1 MAMSSA
7 DVPKRKPLKSFASSL
22 GLQKLKRYHS
32 APTNTIESTI
42 VSTSSETSTASL
54 PRLQYSPLDA
64 TKKSVRLFEIIP
76 EPEYSPL
83 KANLVVCDLD
93 DKPSYIALSY
103 TWDKDGVGKHI
114 QIDGTSFI
122 VGASLWNFLQQ
133 YRKKEYLKTC
143 CEEEPQKSVP
153 LWIDAICIDQANIP
167 ERNHQVS
174 LMRDVYTGA
183 VSVIVWLGL
192 AQKNEELAFLLA
204 RYPDLRHVEEFYTAL
219 ADVLNKPYWGR
230 VWVVQEFVL
239 AQSVDI
245 WCGDF
250 AVDAATV
257 EGIWRNGL
265 ISTPIASPTSMIYT
279 SRGYLLFKYR
289 RDFKHTKHYR
299 REILGRRNS
308 KTVKATFRL
317 RDLLQAFA
325 SSQSSEAFDKVYGFL
340 GVASQGR
347 GERIQPDYNKA
358 PEELLV
364 DVLRNQF
371 HGDDSKRSD
380 KDDYQFLAFLMQ
392 ALHVSR
398 EKLAQHVLSLAPEA
412 QPHIYVLAA
421 MPCVVPC
428 VSFIS
433 TITQVG
439 ELLDYDEAFHPSTWK
454 STWSRSKMHPP
465 GIPSQDISELGAH
478 ILSEQKDV
486 VLSFSDPH
494 VPSGNPGPTEKI
506 RRQMIEESA
515 DLIIANLVQ
524 APMEK
529 NRSANAHTSN
539 GSIVVRDIYTRS
551 MTLDA
556 ATMYHETRSRLA
568 RRNTDQRHARY
579 TSFVGTNGITGLACG
594 GEPGSYEIGPGD
606 RICTFSGIRD
616 SNNAFIARLTP
627 ASGKWLI
634 SGFAVILLPEASKT
648 GGSED
653 VELCFHCH
661 LSDLLELQRCELLG
675 AVQMG
680 VLLDQ
685 TLRGESEGNVHRC
698 CQGKGDCDILEFGL

>member
-1 MAMSSA
+1 MLTTE
-7 DVPKRKPLKSFASSL
+7 VPKRKPLKKTFASSL
-22 GLQKLKRYHS
+22 GLEKLKRFHS
-32 APTNTIESTI
+32 APTSTTLSSNLES
-42 VSTSSETSTASL
+42 STTSL
-54 PRLQYSPLDA
+54 PRLQYSPLDP
-64 TKKSVRLFEIIP
+64 TKKSVRLLEIIP
-76 EPEYSPL
+76 GPEYEKL
-83 KANLVVCDLD
+83 KAKIIVCDLD
-93 DKPSYIALSY
+93 DKPLYIALSY
-103 TWDKDGVGKHI
+103 TWDKDGVEKYVE
-114 QIDGTSFI
+114 IDGTSFI

-133 YRKKEYLKTC
+133 YRKRDFIKTC
-143 CEEEPQKSVP
+143 CEKEPQKSVP
-153 LWIDAICIDQANIP
+153 LWIDAICIDQSNIP

-183 VSVIVWLGL
+183 QSVIVWLGL

-204 RYPDLRHVEEFYTAL
+204 RYPDLRVMEEFYTAL

-250 AVDAATV
+250 SVDASTV
-257 EGIWRNGL
+257 EAIWRNGL
-265 ISTPIASPTSMIYT
+265 TSTPIASPTSLIYT

-308 KTVKATFRL
+308 RTVKATFRL

-325 SSQSSEAFDKVYGFL
+325 SSQSSESFDKIYGFL

-347 GERIQPDYNKA
+347 GERIQPDYHKA

-371 HGDDSKRSD
+371 HGGDAQSSD

-392 ALHVSR
+392 ALNVSR
-398 EKLAQHVLSLAPEA
+398 EKLAQHILSLAPEA
-412 QPHIYVLAA
+412 QPHVYVLAA
-421 MPCVVPC
+421 TPCVNPC

-465 GIPSQDISELGAH
+465 GLSSQDIHELGTH
-478 ILSEQKDV
+478 VLSEQKDV
-486 VLSFSDPH
+486 VLSFADPH

-506 RRQMIEESA
+506 RRQMIEVSA
-515 DLIIANLVQ
+515 DLVISSLVQ
-524 APMEK
+524 APVEK
-529 NRSANAHTSN
+529 NRAANNNITN
-539 GSIVVRDIYTRS
+539 GSKVVRDIFTRS

-556 ATMYHETRSRLA
+556 AAMYQDHRSRLS

-594 GEPGSYEIGPGD
+594 GGPGSYEIGPGD
-606 RICTFSGIRD
+606 RICIFSGITD
-616 SNNAFIARLTP
+616 SNNAFITRLDP
-627 ASGKWLI
+627 SSGKWLI
-634 SGFAVILLPEASKT
+634 SGFAVILLPEATKST
-648 GGSED
+648 GSED
-653 VELCFHCH
+653 AELCFHCH
-661 LSDLLELQRCELLG
+661 LTDLLELQRCELLG
-675 AVQMG
+675 PVQMG
-680 VLLDQ
+680 VLLEQ
-685 TLRGESEGNVHRC
+685 TLREEAEGNIHRC
-698 CQGKGDCDILEFGL
+698 GKGTGECHVLEFGL

>member
-1 MAMSSA
+1 MTMLSSEA
-7 DVPKRKPLKSFASSL
+7 LKRSSLKKTFASSL

-32 APTNTIESTI
+32 APISTTTP
-42 VSTSSETSTASL
+42 SEPETETSTTSL
-54 PRLQYSPLDA
+54 PRLQYSPLDPA
-64 TKKSVRLFEIIP
+64 KKSVRLLEVIP
-76 EPEYSPL
+76 APEYEPL

-103 TWDKDGVGKHI
+103 TWDKDGVEKHV
-114 QIDGTSFI
+114 QIDGTSFA

-133 YRKKEYLKTC
+133 YRKKDFLKTC
-143 CEEEPQKSVP
+143 CEEEPQRSVS
-153 LWIDAICIDQANIP
+153 LWIDAICIDQSNIP

-183 VSVIVWLGL
+183 QSVIVWLGL

-204 RYPDLRHVEEFYTAL
+204 RYPDLRRVKEFYTAL
-219 ADVLNKPYWGR
+219 ADVLNKPYWSR

-265 ISTPIASPTSMIYT
+265 TSTPIASPTGLIYT

-299 REILGRRNS
+299 RDILGRRNS

-325 SSQSSEAFDKVYGFL
+325 SSQSSESFDKIYGFL

-364 DVLRNQF
+364 DVLQNQF
-371 HGDDSKRSD
+371 HGVESKRSD

-392 ALHVSR
+392 ALNVSR
-398 EKLAQHVLSLAPEA
+398 EKLAQHVLSLAPDA
-412 QPHIYVLAA
+412 QPHIYVLVAT
-421 MPCVVPC
+421 PCVVPC

-439 ELLDYDEAFHPSTWK
+439 EFLDYDEAFHPSTWK

-465 GIPSQDISELGAH
+465 GISSQDIYELGAH

-486 VLSFSDPH
+486 VLGFADPH

-515 DLIIANLVQ
+515 DLIISSLVQ
-524 APMEK
+524 APAEK
-529 NRSANAHTSN
+529 NRAANNNTSN
-539 GSIVVRDIYTRS
+539 GSIVMRDIFIRS
-551 MTLDA
+551 ITLDA
-556 ATMYHETRSRLA
+556 ANMYQDARSRLA

-579 TSFVGTNGITGLACG
+579 TSFVGTNGIAGLACG
-594 GEPGSYEIGPGD
+594 GGPGSYEIGPGD
-606 RICTFSGIRD
+606 RICIFSGITD
-616 SNNAFIARLTP
+616 SNNAFIARLDPT
-627 ASGKWLI
+627 SGKWLI
-634 SGFAVILLPEASKT
+634 SGFAIILLPEATKT
-648 GGSED
+648 AGSD
-653 VELCFHCH
+653 DAELCFHCH
-661 LSDLLELQRCELLG
+661 LSDLMELQRCELLG
-675 AVQMG
+675 PTQMG
-680 VLLDQ
+680 VLLEQ
-685 TLRGESEGNVHRC
+685 TLRRETEGKVHHC
-698 CQGKGDCDILEFGL
+698 CQGTGECDILEFGL